1 MDGQAND
8 KALQKFADLMIKKLT
23 EVDADRHKPWFTTTG
38 HGLPQNI
45 DGRVYNG
52 INSFML
58 FLLQEEQNYNTPVYM
73 TFAQAKKQDIHI
85 NKGEKSFPVLFW
97 NFLIKDDYGNKI
109 SMDDYKALTKEEQK
123 EYTVVPYTKPYQVFN
138 VDQTNFAEVYPERWK
153 ALQDKFNCP
162 ELKDEK
168 GMFSS
173 PELDYMIKH
182 DTWLCPIIS
191 SFADR
196 AFFRPSEDK
205 IYLPL
210 KGQFHTGEGFYSTLL
225 HEMAHSTGTDTR
237 LGREIK
243 NIFGDPKYAKE
254 ELIAEFTAAVSC
266 RSLGIVSGIR
276 EENAQ
281 YLKNWLGAIKKE
293 PKFLYSVLNDV
304 GKASTMILNEV
315 CKYELLKKEEQ
326 EKQQQEESKHVDN
339 KKVDD
344 SKAFSE
350 TRNDEELS
358 PAFNIALAAALAGSF
373 KELVNL
379 KEQGYKLLAKELDA
393 LRDADPKIYI
403 AAQNIF
409 NIKLDDPTP
418 SLQLSE
424 SKNKNEVKQLSLNF

>member
-1 MDGQAND
+1 MDDSRND
-8 KALQKFADLMIKKLT
+8 IALQKFADLMIKKLA
-23 EVDADRHKPWFTTTG
+23 EVDADWNKPWFTTTG

-58 FLLQEEQNYNTPVYM
+58 FLLQEEHNYNTPVYM

-85 NKGEKSFPVLFW
+85 KKGEKSFPVLFW
-97 NFLIKDDYGNKI
+97 NFLVKDDHGNKI
-109 SMDDYKALTKEEQK
+109 SMDEYKVLSKEEQK
-123 EYTVVPYTKPYQVFN
+123 KYTVIPYTKPYMVFN
-138 VDQTNFAEVYPERWK
+138 VDQTNFAEIYPDRWK
-153 ALQDKFNCP
+153 KIQDKFNVP

-168 GMFSS
+168 GMLSCL
-173 PELDYMIKH
+173 ELDHMLKH
-182 DTWLCPIIS
+182 GTWLCPIVS
-191 SFADR
+191 TFSDR
-196 AFFRPSEDK
+196 AFYRPSEDK

-210 KGQFHTGEGFYSTLL
+210 KSQFFTGEGYYSTLL
-225 HEMAHSTGTDTR
+225 HEMTHSTGIDSR
-237 LGREIK
+237 LGREMK
-243 NIFGDPKYAKE
+243 NLFGDPKYAKE

-293 PKFLYSVLNDV
+293 PKFLYSVLTDV

-326 EKQQQEESKHVDN
+326 EKQQEEYKHIEN

-344 SKAFSE
+344 SRAFSE

-358 PAFNIALAAALAGSF
+358 PAFNVALAAAVAGSF
-373 KELVNL
+373 RELADLKDQGHILSVKEI
-379 KEQGYKLLAKELDA
+379 DT
-393 LRDADPKIYI
+393 LRETSPKIYI
-403 AAQNIF
+403 AVQNIF
-409 NIKLDDPTP
+409 NIKLGDPAPTM
-418 SLQLSE
+418 QFSE

>member
-1 MDGQAND
+1 MDDQAND

-23 EVDADRHKPWFTTTG
+23 EVDADWKKPWFTTTG

-58 FLLQEEQNYNTPVYM
+58 FLLQEERHFQTPVYM
-73 TFAQAKKQDIHI
+73 TFPQAKKQDVYI

-97 NFLIKDDYGNKI
+97 NFLVKNDSGNKI
-109 SMDDYKALTKEEQK
+109 SMDEYKALSKEEQK
-123 EYTVVPYTKPYQVFN
+123 EYSVIPYTKPYQVFN

-162 ELKDEK
+162 ELKDEQ
-168 GMFSS
+168 GLLSC
-173 PELDYMIKH
+173 PELDYMLKH
-182 DTWLCPIIS
+182 KTWLCPIVS
-191 SFADR
+191 THSDR
-196 AFFRPSEDK
+196 AFYRPSEDM

-210 KGQFHTGEGFYSTLL
+210 KSQFYTGDGFYSTLL
-225 HEMAHSTGTDTR
+225 HEMTHSTGIESR
-237 LGREIK
+237 LGREVK
-243 NIFGDPKYAKE
+243 NIFGDSKYAKE

-266 RSLGIVSGIR
+266 RSLGIVSGVR
-276 EENAQ
+276 EENTQ

-293 PKFLYSVLNDV
+293 PKFLYSVLTDV

-379 KEQGYKLLAKELDA
+379 KEQGHKLLAKELDA
-393 LRDADPKIYI
+393 LKDADPKIYI

-418 SLQLSE
+418 SLQFSE